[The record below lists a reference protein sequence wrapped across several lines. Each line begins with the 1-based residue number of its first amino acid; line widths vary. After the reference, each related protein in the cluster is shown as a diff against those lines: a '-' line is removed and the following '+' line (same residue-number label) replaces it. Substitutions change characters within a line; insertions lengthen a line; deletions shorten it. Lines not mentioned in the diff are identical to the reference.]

1 MLSESIMILQIYI
14 AQGKTTLGN
23 KMFDRISKIFVPSVQ
38 SLVAK
43 VCKPEQSRVLK
54 KTRTATK
61 IQNRRSKDAAIMD
74 RATVSTHGKQGR
86 GLA

>member
-1 MLSESIMILQIYI
+1 MILQIYI

-23 KMFDRISKIFVPSVQ
+23 KMFDIISKIFVPSVQ

-54 KTRTATK
+54 KTSTPTIFATE

-74 RATVSTHGKQGR
+74 RATVSTRGKQGR

>member
-1 MLSESIMILQIYI
+1 MILQIYI
-14 AQGKTTLGN
+14 AQGKTSLGN
-23 KMFDRISKIFVPSVQ
+23 KMFDRISKIFVSSVQ

-54 KTRTATK
+54 KARTPTIFATK
-61 IQNRRSKDAAIMD
+61 IQNRRSIDAVIMD